1 MPFLFSNM
9 IAELK
14 NDSRAQKPLL
24 RGNFPEYCEELYS
37 MSIDCVNEYV
47 PFKRGKDSWEDLYN
61 LEGRV

>member
-1 MPFLFSNM
+1 MPFLFSDM
-9 IAELK
+9 MAELK
-14 NDSRAQKPLL
+14 NDSRAQKPLGVIS
-24 RGNFPEYCEELYS
+24 RNIVKNSYS